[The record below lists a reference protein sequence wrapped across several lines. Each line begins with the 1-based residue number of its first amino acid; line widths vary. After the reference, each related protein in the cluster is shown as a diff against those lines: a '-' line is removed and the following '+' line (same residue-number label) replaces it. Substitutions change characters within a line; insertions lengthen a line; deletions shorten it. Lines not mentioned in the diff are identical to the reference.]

1 MFRGSTVSRR
11 RSGAVA
17 FLALA
22 SVFFAAAP
30 CGAGL
35 LGNAVG
41 AWPAGLAANSLN
53 ENLVGG
59 LSGALDRAL
68 SGALSD
74 DPDEAEAAF
83 DDAKYAVGKTA
94 RDMIPGAALLD
105 LFGERLQT
113 AKRRIGGFLG
123 SARAALGP
131 AAAGADI
138 LGADALPKANLRA
151 ALPAQPPGGTD
162 AAAGDS
168 PDPWSAAATSDPW
181 SAGAPADPWAN
192 ILADGAGTDPWA
204 PAPPAVPDIA
214 QDEEE
219 PPAPDG
225 TRDARYARAV
235 GGAEAKS
242 FDDALEDLRRRE
254 AEARRAAQRAE
265 AERRRAE
272 REAEARRE
280 RERAE
285 AERRKAEARRE
296 RERREAE
303 ERRERERIEARN
315 REFDRIEAQNR
326 ADNWNMFFEGLGN
339 ALGAYNDMQ
348 QQRVADAVQRRQQQA
363 RLEAERQR
371 EWRRQEEARAA
382 QARDDDARIRRENER
397 RRQAEQEEA
406 RRRQEEERRRA
417 EAQRRA
423 DEERRKE
430 AERQARENRR
440 AICRAMLAG
449 SRTSC
454 VEVGEWSGGG
464 TGWRLKNNCNYPIA
478 VWHNFPDERPYSGL
492 THIPAHGRGF
502 TSWNVEG
509 RRKLRYTACVHDGGV
524 SLKMV
529 SASSKVGRAPMCSEL
544 RAFRGAGVE
553 RAALFGSGR
562 RAGIGAGAPVDDAAI
577 DSYGGVV

>member
-1 MFRGSTVSRR
+1 MFRQTVSRR
-11 RSGAVA
+11 RNGAVA
-17 FLALA
+17 FFAVA

-41 AWPAGLAANSLN
+41 AWPAGLAANSLSK
-53 ENLVGG
+53 NLVGG

-105 LFGERLQT
+105 RVGERLQT
-113 AKRRIGGFLG
+113 AKRRIGDFLG
-123 SARAALGP
+123 SSRAALGP
-131 AAAGADI
+131 AAAGADM
-138 LGADALPKANLRA
+138 LGADPLPKANLRA
-151 ALPAQPPGGTD
+151 ALPARPPVGTD
-162 AAAGDS
+162 AVAGGS
-168 PDPWSAAATSDPW
+168 PDPWSAAATPDPW

-192 ILADGAGTDPWA
+192 ILAGGAGAPDPWA
-204 PAPPAVPDIA
+204 PAAPAVPDIA
-214 QDEEE
+214 EDEED
-219 PPAPDG
+219 PPAPG
-225 TRDARYARAV
+225 GARDARYARAV

-242 FDDALEDLRRRE
+242 FDDALADLRRRE

-303 ERRERERIEARN
+303 ARREQERIEARN

-326 ADNWNMFFEGLGN
+326 ADNWNMFFEGLGDALNTYNN
-339 ALGAYNDMQ
+339 ALQ
-348 QQRVADAVQRRQQQA
+348 QQAADAVQRQRQQA

-371 EWRRQEEARAA
+371 EWRRREEARAA
-382 QARDDDARIRRENER
+382 QARDEETRIRRENER
-397 RRQAEQEEA
+397 RRQAERAEA
-406 RRRQEEERRRA
+406 RRREEQARQRQEEERRRA

-440 AICRAMLAG
+440 AICRATRAG

-454 VEVGEWSGGG
+454 VESRRGRNDR
-464 TGWRLKNNCNYPIA
+464 TGSYHILKNNCDYPIT
-478 VWHNFPDERPYSGL
+478 VWFHWSGDTKYSNSTGVLRPYGSQ
-492 THIPAHGRGF
+492 HIGTKRGRF
-502 TSWNVEG
+502 F
-509 RRKLRYTACVHDGGV
+509 YAACY
-524 SLKMV
+524 
-529 SASSKVGRAPMCSEL
+529 
-544 RAFRGAGVE
+544 
-553 RAALFGSGR
+553 GSG
-562 RAGIGAGAPVDDAAI
+562 GIHLENGRCTLYSWACASVD
-577 DSYGGVV
+577 